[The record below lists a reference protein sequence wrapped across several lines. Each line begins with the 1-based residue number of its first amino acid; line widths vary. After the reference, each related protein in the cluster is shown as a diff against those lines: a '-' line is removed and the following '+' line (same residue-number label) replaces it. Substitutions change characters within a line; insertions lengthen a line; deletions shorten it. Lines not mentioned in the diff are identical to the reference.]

1 MTVWLFTAVTFQ
13 AYPGILPVSVRMCDV
28 KIFIRQIEASGE
40 ADMVV
45 DYRDFTVI
53 PVVHKYV

>member
-1 MTVWLFTAVTFQ
+1 MAFYGVTFQ

-28 KIFIRQIEASGE
+28 KIFICQIVPPGE

-53 PVVHKYV
+53 PVVHEYV